1 MADKTALQE
10 ASQALFCAVADYL
23 GEREVAKNFDIKKF
37 PTYKDF
43 YTNYPVSSQIGKNI
57 NLIIP
62 EAYKSQVR
70 TPVSLKEIESF
81 LKSSD
86 EWYKSSLLI
95 AKKLVTDIQEIN
107 GNFTK
112 IKKIRWSDVFYAR
125 GDSTIMK
132 NIEKMF
138 LSANKILDESNNPKL
153 LPFGDI
159 NRWNPADIYFAS
171 NAAEKKIVENA
182 RNPKIT
188 FAELNMLLIK
198 LIDSGD
204 LLPLSLK
211 MAEKEVILKKVN
223 FDRSKTQKE
232 LGEYFLRDIDVR
244 DRYIRFYLDNGKSE
258 MRFRHDPSTPAYKGE
273 IILRTARGGS
283 VSGEQI
289 PKTIG
294 IHDKTFANKFSAE
307 FKKQKDLFAKRK
319 KEIEPIKSKDR
330 KKYDEIREKYSKDL
344 TDVIN
349 KMLADYFKNLKKTP
363 KGKKTADN
371 IMRSFIEYASSS
383 AEHSGRFVIAKSN

>member
-86 EWYKSSLLI
+86 DWYKSSLLI

-132 NIEKMF
+132 NIE
-138 LSANKILDESNNPKL
+138 
-153 LPFGDI
+153 
-159 NRWNPADIYFAS
+159 
-171 NAAEKKIVENA
+171 
-182 RNPKIT
+182 
-188 FAELNMLLIK
+188 
-198 LIDSGD
+198 
-204 LLPLSLK
+204 
-211 MAEKEVILKKVN
+211 
-223 FDRSKTQKE
+223 
-232 LGEYFLRDIDVR
+232 DVSISQQNSR
-244 DRYIRFYLDNGKSE
+244 
-258 MRFRHDPSTPAYKGE
+258 
-273 IILRTARGGS
+273 
-283 VSGEQI
+283 
-289 PKTIG
+289 
-294 IHDKTFANKFSAE
+294 
-307 FKKQKDLFAKRK
+307 
-319 KEIEPIKSKDR
+319 
-330 KKYDEIREKYSKDL
+330 
-344 TDVIN
+344 
-349 KMLADYFKNLKKTP
+349 
-363 KGKKTADN
+363 
-371 IMRSFIEYASSS
+371 
-383 AEHSGRFVIAKSN
+383 